1 MTAGMTGT
9 LNKDANLKCD
19 SYGGARPDGKPT
31 QTLKAG
37 TSVKIDKVVPAP
49 KPGQTH
55 TVHVN
60 GAGWIQAD
68 AITVD

>member
-1 MTAGMTGT
+1 MKAGTKAT
-9 LNKDANLKCD
+9 LTKDANLKYD

-37 TSVKIDKVVPAP
+37 TQVEITKVVENP

-55 TVHVN
+55 PIHIN
-60 GAGWIQAD
+60 GIGWIKAD
-68 AITVD
+68 EVAE